1 MSGDVRFHVDD
12 ICALKKD
19 DQTIGIV
26 DRTHH
31 EIDSHDPLPTGTY
44 GLKIHRHKSLS
55 RPAFKTFLK
64 DGVPPKGFVLIQW
77 QTHPKVE
84 LLPEKAIVLL
94 DRPFLTGDI
103 VKRDEQSTV
112 TGTIISTRKT
122 CMILSLCDVREI
134 KSGRTLKAVWVPNPL
149 ENEPL
154 LEPEKE
160 GYVLMNIPASEL
172 RLVHP
177 YNEGDLVIYKNW
189 YGRIR
194 ECFDE
199 ITVRLSDNGVVVIKD
214 ESQLEPLNG
223 DPSER
228 LSVGSLVKTKKG
240 TLRTGRWIY
249 GAYNPNTQPVGVVVE
264 ARTYECQIDW
274 LQSKIGGIGSD
285 GSTGSAASPMPE
297 LILGLDE
304 LESADFHVYDLTKKP
319 PKLPVC
325 RTTTTAR
332 SDLDLQGGLR
342 VRFRDIARACVK
354 YGDNSSHGT
363 LVRLDRKDTLG
374 YDMNVFTVINTSTE
388 VDVHWDDLSITT
400 CPARDLIPDFA
411 VDDEDAV
418 FPGEIICTNETYSLA
433 GTSLEWATMPK
444 RVGIVQQVNAAD
456 RVASVRWCDESKL
469 AFFEPNMATHVPMTL
484 IGAPNEAIDEV
495 SFYDVKAPEGINR
508 RRGDFVLLPSHSIIG
523 FSRPPT
529 SQSVAGN
536 IDWIGE
542 VVDLRLDG
550 VCVVRLGA
558 TNPVR
563 EVELH
568 TEQTI
573 LAFRGAYDVDD
584 PTHAEDEDVMS
595 FDSDS
600 DGDELDELDSD
611 IDMEDEDAPWYE
623 EGGEDIPIDE
633 EDDSW
638 STENE
643 DENENN
649 TMNESVEPT
658 QLAEQPTLDQETAGA
673 QAGMETNGDE
683 LNDLPRN
690 IASLEELHL
699 SSFADPPSSYDIF
712 DKDVPVNHPFAA
724 RVAATS
730 ASHIKSVQREHKILR
745 TPSALPEGVY
755 VRTWESRMD
764 LVRVLFVGPLGT
776 PYEYAPFMVD
786 LFLPPTFP
794 SEPPQAFFHS
804 WTAEGAGMQGR
815 VNPNLYEDGKIC
827 LSLLGTWQGDDTK
840 GEGWSPGKSTVLQ
853 VLVSILGLVL
863 VKEPYYSKFL
873 ATRILAPTQTK
884 TCYR

>member
-1 MSGDVRFHVDD
+1 MSRDVRFHVDD
-12 ICALKKD
+12 ICALAKD

-31 EIDSHDPLPTGTY
+31 EIDSHEPLPTNTY
-44 GLKIHRHKSLS
+44 GVRIYRHKSLS

-64 DGVPPKGFVLIQW
+64 DGVPPKGFVLVQW

-103 VKRDEQSTV
+103 VKRDEQSTM

-134 KSGRTLKAVWVPNPL
+134 KGGRTMKAVWVPNPL
-149 ENEPL
+149 ETEPML
-154 LEPEKE
+154 APEKE
-160 GYVLMNIPASEL
+160 GYVLMDIPASEL

-189 YGRIR
+189 CGRIR

-249 GAYNPNTQPVGVVVE
+249 GAYSPNTQPVGVVVE
-264 ARTYECQIDW
+264 ARTYECQVDW
-274 LQSKIGGIGSD
+274 LQSRIGGLASD
-285 GSTGSAASPMPE
+285 LLTGSAASPMPE

-304 LESADFHVYDLTKKP
+304 LESDAFHVYDLTRKP
-319 PKLPVC
+319 SQSHASDNPTK
-325 RTTTTAR
+325 AR
-332 SDLDLQGGLR
+332 SDIDLQGGLR
-342 VRFRDIARACVK
+342 VKFRDLAGACVK
-354 YGDNSSHGT
+354 YAENTSHGK
-363 LVRLDRKDTLG
+363 LERLDRKDTLG

-388 VDVHWDDLSITT
+388 VDVQWNDLSITT
-400 CPARDLIPDFA
+400 CPARDLMPDFA
-411 VDDEDAV
+411 IDDEDAV
-418 FPGEIICTNETYSLA
+418 FPGEIVCTNETLPLT
-433 GTSLEWATMPK
+433 GTGLEWATAPK

-456 RVASVRWCDESKL
+456 RIASVRWCEESKL
-469 AFFEPNMATHVPMTL
+469 AFLESSMTTHIPTTT
-484 IGAPNEAIDEV
+484 IGPPSDVVEEV
-495 SFYDVKAPEGINR
+495 SFYDIRAPESINR
-508 RRGDFVLLPSHSIIG
+508 RRGDFVLIPGHSAVIDAQSTIIESESPHTG
-523 FSRPPT
+523 
-529 SQSVAGN
+529 G
-536 IDWIGE
+536 IGWIGE
-542 VVDLRLDG
+542 VVDLQLDG

-558 TNPVR
+558 AEPVR
-563 EVELH
+563 EIQLL

-573 LAFRGAYDVDD
+573 LAFRGADDLAD
-584 PTHAEDEDVMS
+584 PTHAEDEDAMN
-595 FDSDS
+595 FDSDT
-600 DGDELDELDSD
+600 DDDELDDMDLD
-611 IDMEDEDAPWYE
+611 IDMEDDDAPWFE
-623 EGGEDIPIDE
+623 EGEEGIPIDE

-638 STENE
+638 STEN
-643 DENENN
+643 DDDDDKTSN
-649 TMNESVEPT
+649 TMDQAVDTTGPV
-658 QLAEQPTLDQETAGA
+658 EQPTISETTAGS
-673 QAGMETNGDE
+673 QVNKGTNGTVPQ
-683 LNDLPRN
+683 DLPQN
-690 IASLEELHL
+690 IASLEELRLL
-699 SSFADPPSSYDIF
+699 SFPNAPSPYDIF
-712 DKDVPVNHPFAA
+712 DAAVPVNHPFAA

-730 ASHIKSVQREHKILR
+730 ASHIKAVQKEHKILR
-745 TPSALPEGVY
+745 SSSALPEGVY

-764 LVRVLFVGPLGT
+764 LIRVLFVGPLGT

-794 SEPPQAFFHS
+794 NEPPQAFFHS

-827 LSLLGTWQGDDTK
+827 LSLLGTWQGDDSK
-840 GEGWSPGKSTVLQ
+840 GEGWSAGKSTVLQ

-873 ATRILAPTQTK
+873 YNHHLVVGD
-884 TCYR
+884 